1 MDSMFEILMGLPLL
15 RGVSA
20 ERMEKTVGSSKFH
33 FLKYPP
39 GETIFHAGDPCTDI
53 AFILAG
59 TVRLTVRSAD
69 GRFAVSQLIDGRD
82 VISPDFLFGR
92 RTIYPGDIVAN
103 DTVSILRI
111 PKNDYINILT
121 SDHIFLF
128 NYLNMLAMNAQK
140 SMEGI
145 LAVSS
150 GDIAERIAYWISATT
165 QPRSHS
171 IVLECSRKDLST
183 LFNTPRTVLKAA
195 LEEMKERGLLDYTPH
210 SITVPDRQAL
220 IALLH
225 DHPE

>member
-1 MDSMFEILMGLPLL
+1 M
-15 RGVSA
+15 
-20 ERMEKTVGSSKFH
+20 
-33 FLKYPP
+33 
-39 GETIFHAGDPCTDI
+39 
-53 AFILAG
+53 
-59 TVRLTVRSAD
+59 
-69 GRFAVSQLIDGRD
+69 SQLIDGRD

-92 RTIYPGDIVAN
+92 RTIYPGDVVAH

-150 GDIAERIAYWISATT
+150 GDIAERIAHWISATT

>member
-92 RTIYPGDIVAN
+92 RTIYPGDVVAH

-210 SITVPDRQAL
+210 SITVPDRHAL

>member
-15 RGVSA
+15 KGVSA

-39 GETIFHAGDPCTDI
+39 GETVFHAGDPCTDI

-59 TVRLTVRSAD
+59 TVKLTIRSAD

-92 RTIYPGDIVAN
+92 KTNYPGDVIAH

-111 PKNDYINILT
+111 PKSDYINILT

-128 NYLNMLAMNAQK
+128 NYLNLLSMNAQK
-140 SMEGI
+140 SVERI

-150 GDIAERIAYWISATT
+150 GDVAERIAYWISAMT
-165 QPRSHS
+165 QPRSHG
-171 IVLECSRKDLST
+171 IVLECSRRDLTT
-183 LFNTPRTVLKAA
+183 LFNTPRSVLKAA
-195 LEEMKERGLLDYTPH
+195 LEDMKARGLVDYTPH
-210 SITVPDRQAL
+210 SITVTDRQAL